1 MKKFFPRILIW
12 NVTVYNKTDGFP
24 LCNYYFLFK
33 RSADKFFHGKYCER
47 LSRECD
53 VNISYGGE
61 MLYLT
66 AFDE

>member
-12 NVTVYNKTDGFP
+12 NVTVYSKRDGFP
-24 LCNYYFLFK
+24 LCNYYFLV
-33 RSADKFFHGKYCER
+33 D
-47 LSRECD
+47 
-53 VNISYGGE
+53 ISYGGE